1 MRKIKLFVPFI
12 QRLLKTSNFASLVVN
27 LGRKGAGFILLGVVT
42 LFSLEKTL
50 SYYFFTDDFA
60 FLYYL
65 GHNLDFGW
73 PYTYVLY
80 LFRPVYNLFGTDPFL
95 YLLLAIVTYFL

>member
-1 MRKIKLFVPFI
+1 MKKINLLIPFI
-12 QRLLKTSNFASLVVN
+12 KEN
-27 LGRKGAGFILLGVVT
+27 GAGFILLGIIT

-65 GHNLDFGW
+65 GHNFNFGW
-73 PYTYVLY
+73 PYTYVLP
-80 LFRPVYNLFGTDPFL
+80 LFRPIYLLFGTEPFP
-95 YLLLAIVTYFL
+95 YL